1 MGRTCAVNFCQST
14 QGSSGLFV
22 LPQNEKIRKKWL
34 LSNPVGWKSTK
45 LIHVCMDHFTEDS
58 FHTDHGVAFVRR
70 RLKLGSVPSI
80 FPKKER
86 AEQIVVGD
94 KEDIISQ
101 KVSEHKASRYIARK
115 FPCKHC
121 DYFAGQVSDLKR
133 HLEYKHLGIR
143 YHCDLCEHSSS
154 RIYDLKMHKLKKHG
168 TRSPKENNSN
178 KFRYPEHDLAAE
190 SVLVNY
196 EPEPDFATEPVF
208 VKFEPDLATESV
220 LVKFESEPDLVN
232 CKPEPDFATEPVLV
246 KFEPEPDFATEP
258 VLVKFEPKPHLATEP
273 VLVKFEP
280 EPDLATE
287 PVLLKF
293 EPEPVFASDSFL
305 VKYEPESEEDDIKEE
320 DPLAGY

>member
-1 MGRTCAVNFCQST
+1 MGRTCAVNFCKSS

-45 LIHVCMDHFTEDS
+45 LIHVCMDHFTEES

-80 FPKKER
+80 FPKNER
-86 AEQIVVGD
+86 AEQIVVGE
-94 KEDIISQ
+94 KEDIISH
-101 KVSEHKASRYIARK
+101 KVSDHKASRYIAGK
-115 FPCKHC
+115 FPCNHC

-154 RIYDLKMHKLKKHG
+154 RIYHLKMHKLKKHG
-168 TRSPKENNSN
+168 TTSLKENNLN

-190 SVLVNY
+190 SVLLNY
-196 EPEPDFATEPVF
+196 EPEPDFPTEPVL

-220 LVKFESEPDLVN
+220 LVKFEPEPDLVN

-246 KFEPEPDFATEP
+246 KFKPEPDFATEP
-258 VLVKFEPKPHLATEP
+258 VLVKYEPEPDFANEPVLVKCEPEP

-280 EPDLATE
+280 EP
-287 PVLLKF
+287 VL
-293 EPEPVFASDSFL
+293 ASDSFL

>member
-80 FPKKER
+80 FPKNER
-86 AEQIVVGD
+86 AEQIVVGE
-94 KEDIISQ
+94 KEDIMSH
-101 KVSEHKASRYIARK
+101 KVSDHKASRYIAGK
-115 FPCKHC
+115 FPCNHC

-154 RIYDLKMHKLKKHG
+154 RIYHLKMHKLKKHG
-168 TRSPKENNSN
+168 TTSLKENNLN

-190 SVLVNY
+190 SVLLNY
-196 EPEPDFATEPVF
+196 EPEPDFPTEPVL

-220 LVKFESEPDLVN
+220 LVKFEPEPDLVN

-246 KFEPEPDFATEP
+246 KFKPEPDFATEP
-258 VLVKFEPKPHLATEP
+258 VLVKYEPEHDFATEPVLVKCEPEP

-280 EPDLATE
+280 EP
-287 PVLLKF
+287 VL
-293 EPEPVFASDSFL
+293 ASDSFL